1 MGHSMRGVDK
11 KNCPPGDSGGQKR
24 DSLNM
29 RMVINVV
36 LTIAVIALTPGAI
49 PEFQLWVAYIRSS
62 ANGAAVGIGSFG
74 CSGGCLIGACTGE
87 RDNLGPA

>member
-1 MGHSMRGVDK
+1 MRGVDK

-36 LTIAVIALTPGAI
+36 LTIAVIALAPGAI
-49 PEFQLWVAYIRSS
+49 PEFQLRIAYIRPS
-62 ANGAAVGIGSFG
+62 ADGAAVSIGGLRRCGS
-74 CSGGCLIGACTGE
+74 CLIGACAGE
-87 RDNLGPA
+87 RDNLGPV